1 MSYPAEKLAL
11 RQRLFRKSSLKE
23 RSQPQPLLCVC
34 LSSVQFTS
42 HVAPTASPGT
52 NAPRDRC
59 PSADSTG
66 QTIKTQLF
74 STIYGLGPQFTF

>member
-1 MSYPAEKLAL
+1 MAHSPAKSAHP
-11 RQRLFRKSSLKE
+11 QRSFCKGLLKE
-23 RSQPQPLLCVC
+23 QSQPQPLLCAC
-34 LSSVQFTS
+34 PSSVQFTS

-59 PSADSTG
+59 PSDDSTG

-74 STIYGLGPQFTF
+74 STIYGLGPQFIF